1 MGDFLPKTPVIH
13 VVGVVQGQEEN
24 NVKGDI
30 IMKFGFR
37 TPSFKEAYL
46 PEVLAEQSVL
56 SSVPS
61 SLGME
66 SEV

>member
-1 MGDFLPKTPVIH
+1 MRDLLPKTPVIH
-13 VVGVVQGQEEN
+13 VVGVVQGQEKN

-30 IMKFGFR
+30 FMKFGFR

-46 PEVLAEQSVL
+46 PEVQAEQSVL
-56 SSVPS
+56 SSMPS